1 MLSKVVPLKGSFMV
15 TAIVGFLISVLYV
28 YKQLGNKTWGF
39 TFMLFF
45 AAMFI
50 SSIISMTYSPIMP
63 EMDKKLKKK
72 SKK

>member
-1 MLSKVVPLKGSFMV
+1 MLSRVVPLKGSFML
-15 TAIVGFLISVLYV
+15 TSIVGFLVSALYV

-50 SSIISMTYSPIMP
+50 ASIISMTSSPYMP
-63 EMDKKLKKK
+63 ELEKKK
-72 SKK
+72 